1 MSITEDHAPAAEAE
15 GSPPPKSGYRRAIP
29 VTDDVR
35 NHCHIYLDE
44 QIYSTA
50 LTLLNDL
57 VVTGASHPDCGN
69 RPVVAPDPHHIEL
82 ASALLIHPRP
92 TSQEVVNIAYPSRA
106 IIFLRNVLSIS
117 GPLNANLGEAFSFS
131 SLGSSRKSRGSRNV
145 IKYEDGSSGSDTED
159 KQEHINGIIANNGR
173 IRRCAKDFWHMVGW
187 AFNCSVRYP
196 RRWKVWKVWL
206 DYMLDVLDADW
217 AEREKQDQARPC
229 AEGDDENNEE
239 SWELRRQSLL
249 VKYLSDAVD
258 KSHAMKR
265 VVRSAFADGDAESLK
280 DFPEIFPNETKQPK
294 YQSGQKRK
302 RDDPTGKMFGTH
314 DEEDEAEFESEGTP
328 ESSQDDGA
336 DGNMSGEAWLGDMD
350 SVALRQRVVMLLSRV
365 SAYLPD
371 CFASVF
377 DVYDEIY
384 QCAIRLPLPAFALFM
399 STAESSQLPQ
409 VVFVSLAQLLL
420 LRLLPMSAPRP
431 QTIEGR
437 NSDDVTQLILERC
450 FLPFA
455 ASSASVF
462 DNARVSILAENFL
475 RVLVQTGGCEYTPV
489 LIAAVEKGI
498 LAREAKIGGDK
509 RRKESGTRSKV
520 DEEEV
525 FWLKASGQRM
535 RCQIAVLKRM
545 TEAD

>member
-1 MSITEDHAPAAEAE
+1 M
-15 GSPPPKSGYRRAIP
+15 
-29 VTDDVR
+29 
-35 NHCHIYLDE
+35 
-44 QIYSTA
+44 
-50 LTLLNDL
+50 
-57 VVTGASHPDCGN
+57 
-69 RPVVAPDPHHIEL
+69 
-82 ASALLIHPRP
+82 
-92 TSQEVVNIAYPSRA
+92 
-106 IIFLRNVLSIS
+106 
-117 GPLNANLGEAFSFS
+117 
-131 SLGSSRKSRGSRNV
+131 
-145 IKYEDGSSGSDTED
+145 
-159 KQEHINGIIANNGR
+159 
-173 IRRCAKDFWHMVGW
+173 
-187 AFNCSVRYP
+187 
-196 RRWKVWKVWL
+196 
-206 DYMLDVLDADW
+206 
-217 AEREKQDQARPC
+217 
-229 AEGDDENNEE
+229 
-239 SWELRRQSLL
+239 
-249 VKYLSDAVD
+249 
-258 KSHAMKR
+258 
-265 VVRSAFADGDAESLK
+265 
-280 DFPEIFPNETKQPK
+280 
-294 YQSGQKRK
+294 
-302 RDDPTGKMFGTH
+302 
-314 DEEDEAEFESEGTP
+314 
-328 ESSQDDGA
+328 
-336 DGNMSGEAWLGDMD
+336 
-350 SVALRQRVVMLLSRV
+350 